1 MKHHRLHKRSLT
13 PLLLILALLT
23 MLLSVSA
30 AETTSVQN
38 PTAKLTV
45 TSVKTGET
53 TETLYEIAADAFLAA
68 EQEAPSHD
76 KTITVTMLAPG
87 AGFTFACSV
96 HAASPITLD
105 LGGFHHYIKQLSV
118 FDECTLTI
126 KNGKLTTCGTYAAN
140 PYGIRIVS
148 PAATVILEED
158 VSVIGADRNTVVH
171 AEGVA
176 DVTVERNGTTPVYV
190 QGGTL
195 VNYGQI
201 IGGTSA
207 HAVYNQGGE
216 VYNHGRIIGGSG
228 TTNNPAF
235 TFDTGAGVDGLNGVE
250 LNTGVIRGGD
260 YVSEVYDENVLMTAP
275 AVYGIVGENRGEIIG
290 GSIKAN
296 SPEVNSAPAVYGA
309 VGINTGTIRGGDAHS
324 AAEQGSVY
332 AAAGVVGWQVLNV
345 GKYGYD
351 VDYYHD
357 AYTPIEAVVIDN
369 QGTISNGRATA
380 NHEAVEISHANAIVS
395 RGDGSYEVL
404 YNSGS
409 ITATG
414 GVNAIDDT
422 TPSLVVY
429 QNTGTITPV
438 SFEQAILTVYMD
450 GEVITGETLD
460 PFYDGKERTVTYALT
475 FGGEAV
481 HFENVTAV
489 LTLDG
494 KEVSVLREAGKY
506 TLTVTHGE
514 ETKTSPLMIRPAHPF
529 IDIADD
535 HPYYKDIAG
544 VYQKSLMNGIEPN
557 VFSPDTTLSRAMLVT
572 MLWRMEGCPVVNYL
586 MQFSDV
592 SQEEWYSEAIRWA
605 AAEKIVLGRDDG
617 TFGVGDPITLEQM
630 SLILYRYEQY
640 KGGGFKG
647 LWMFR
652 LDYDDIADI
661 SDWAYEAVCYMVMKD
676 VYCIPTENAAMLQPK
691 KAATRAEAAV
701 FLNRYAE
708 FRAAEAKANTE
719 TADQ

>member
-1 MKHHRLHKRSLT
+1 MKHHRLYKRTLT
-13 PLLLILALLT
+13 PLLLILALMT

-53 TETLYEIAADAFLAA
+53 IETLYEIAEDAFDAA
-68 EQEAPSHD
+68 IKEAVSHD
-76 KTITVTMLAPG
+76 KTVTVTMLTPMTD
-87 AGFTFACSV
+87 FTFGCIVYS
-96 HAASPITLD
+96 ASPITMD
-105 LGGFHHYIKQLSV
+105 LGGFHHYIKQISV
-118 FDECTLTI
+118 SDECTLTI
-126 KNGKLTTCGTYAAN
+126 KNGTLTTCGTYATN
-140 PYGIRIVS
+140 PYGIRIIS

-158 VSVIGADRNTVVH
+158 VTVIGADRNTVIH
-171 AEGVA
+171 ADGVA
-176 DVTVERNGTTPVYV
+176 DVTVERNGTTPIILHD
-190 QGGTL
+190 GTL

-201 IGGTSA
+201 LGGTSA
-207 HAVYNQGGE
+207 HAVLNEGGE

-228 TTNNPAF
+228 STNNPAL
-235 TFDTGAGVDGLNGVE
+235 TFDTGAGVDGISGVE

-275 AVYGIVGENRGEIIG
+275 AVYGIVDENRGEIIG

-357 AYTPIEAVVIDN
+357 ADSPIEAVIIDN

-380 NHEAVEISHANAIVS
+380 DHEAVEISHVNAIVS
-395 RGDGSYEVL
+395 RDDGSYEVL
-404 YNSGS
+404 YNSGT
-409 ITATG
+409 ITANG
-414 GVNAIDDT
+414 GVTAIDDT
-422 TPSLVVY
+422 TPGLVVY
-429 QNTGTITPV
+429 QNKGTITPV

-450 GEVITGETLD
+450 GEVITGETLV
-460 PFYDGKERTVTYALT
+460 PFYDGKERAVTYSMT
-475 FGGEAV
+475 FGGKEVQFDDIKHA
-481 HFENVTAV
+481 

-506 TLTVTHGE
+506 TLTVTHGK
-514 ETKTSPLMIRPAHPF
+514 ETKTYPLSIRPAHPF

-544 VYQKSLMNGIEPN
+544 VYQKSLMNGTEPN

-586 MQFSDV
+586 MQFSDMP
-592 SQEEWYSEAIRWA
+592 QGEWYSEAIRWA
-605 AAEKIVLGRDDG
+605 AAEKIVFGRDDG
-617 TFGVGDPITLEQM
+617 TFGVNDPITLEQM
-630 SLILYRYEQY
+630 SVMLYRYEQY
-640 KGGGFKG
+640 KGGGFTG
-647 LWMFR
+647 MWMFR
-652 LDYDDIADI
+652 LGYDDIADI
-661 SDWAYEAVCYMVMKD
+661 SDWAYESICYMVMKD
-676 VYCIPTENAAMLQPK
+676 IYCVPAEDQLQPQK
-691 KAATRAEAAV
+691 SATRAEAAV
-701 FLNRYAE
+701 FLNRYADY
-708 FRAAEAKANTE
+708 RASQEIKAQST
-719 TADQ
+719 